1 MCDGVPTST
10 CEGHHSV
17 VNLKTFVK
25 DFKSSL
31 SGSLTGTTDHL
42 HEAVAKREQLHEHLF
57 AQIAANNSCL
67 QKLRSN
73 IRENATKNSLATGK
87 NVDFIAFNKELEE
100 AKKEAKKEVEEADRM
115 LQQLITFTA
124 SAVIS
129 KDKNLFKKSYM

>member
-1 MCDGVPTST
+1 MCDGVLTST

-42 HEAVAKREQLHEHLF
+42 HEAVAQREQLHEHLF

-73 IRENATKNSLATGK
+73 IRENATKNFLAT
-87 NVDFIAFNKELEE
+87 
-100 AKKEAKKEVEEADRM
+100 
-115 LQQLITFTA
+115 
-124 SAVIS
+124 
-129 KDKNLFKKSYM
+129 